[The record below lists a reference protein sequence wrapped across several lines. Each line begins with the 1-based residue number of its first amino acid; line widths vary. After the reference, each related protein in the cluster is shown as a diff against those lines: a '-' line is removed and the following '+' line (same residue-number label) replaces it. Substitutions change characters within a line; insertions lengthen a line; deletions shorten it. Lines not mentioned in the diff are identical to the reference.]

1 VASALIVTARMV
13 GMLAGLSALT
23 AVGLRRL
30 YAEQARIDPPTALC
44 PETPTRCPPY
54 DDAVREAIV
63 AQLQATFAG
72 AAACAA
78 VAAVAALVLLRGTP
92 ESQSAGVRR

>member
-1 VASALIVTARMV
+1 
-13 GMLAGLSALT
+13 MLAGLSALT

-30 YAEQARIDPPTALC
+30 YAEQAQIDPLTVLC
-44 PETPTRCPPY
+44 PQTPTRCPPY

-63 AQLQATFAG
+63 AQLQVTFAG

-78 VAAVAALVLLRGTP
+78 IAAVAALALLRGSP
-92 ESQSAGVRR
+92 ESRTPRVRR